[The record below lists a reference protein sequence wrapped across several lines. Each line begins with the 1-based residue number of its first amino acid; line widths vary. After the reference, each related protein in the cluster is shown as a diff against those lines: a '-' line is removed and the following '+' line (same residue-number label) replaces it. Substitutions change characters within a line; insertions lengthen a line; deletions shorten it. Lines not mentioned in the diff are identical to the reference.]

1 MQRTPCTLLATGL
14 NREGVEDLANN
25 AMMRAKSDGIK
36 CHQVRG
42 RQEEGGVDKFK
53 SCVSATMRK
62 CSKDSDN
69 NNRNN
74 RNRSS
79 KDKLHLHMLSERKQK
94 RKITNGY
101 SKSQATETSQCC
113 ALSVLVV
120 VVAVR
125 DAQRSA

>member
-14 NREGVEDLANN
+14 NREGVEDLANK
-25 AMMRAKSDGIK
+25 AVMRAKSDGIK

-42 RQEEGGVDKFK
+42 RQEEGGADKFK

-74 RNRSS
+74 RNR
-79 KDKLHLHMLSERKQK
+79 KQK

-101 SKSQATETSQCC
+101 SKTQATETSQCC
-113 ALSVLVV
+113 ALNILVV